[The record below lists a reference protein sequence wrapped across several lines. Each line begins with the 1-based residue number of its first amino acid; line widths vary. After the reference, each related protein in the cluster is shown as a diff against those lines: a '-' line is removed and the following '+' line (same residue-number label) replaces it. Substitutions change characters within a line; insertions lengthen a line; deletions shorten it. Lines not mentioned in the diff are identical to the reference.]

1 MKPRI
6 LLLSTLIAA
15 LFPDYASAIGLGQ
28 IVLHSRVGE
37 PLRAE
42 VPIIAAAGEPIDTA
56 CFSLANIPGADL
68 PVVSNA
74 RVRLARNGSDARL
87 IITGNRP
94 LAEPVFI
101 VALRAHC
108 GIDLQRDYVL
118 MPPPPVSLAMADGQ
132 EAPTQAAA
140 SPPSRKASRNFVDY
154 RAQDGETLVTIAEA
168 RLPGDPAGQ
177 QRLLAALE
185 RANPNLTADQPLAYD
200 TAVRIPNPRNNTAA
214 KDRSESLAAQ
224 SSPAADAA
232 PPAPRPKRT
241 PVKAAPAPTGG
252 ADRLVLGAPPDELAA
267 GEKAAPRRPGN
278 AEMEERMLKLETTL
292 QLLNQEVEKLN
303 SALTLTTEA
312 LEAQHKLQ
320 TAQALQAPPS
330 SVAPTVDA
338 AVAKPVR
345 IESRE
350 SSNWVELLTSA
361 LVGGGIAVGIAH
373 LLGRRNRR
381 LDEEDVLPALNGYR
395 REVQPSP
402 PPPSSTVKE
411 QAPASAPPSNFA
423 PAPLAAGGV
432 DIPLETEEDEKTRP
446 GSVAVSYDDGNSALE
461 LAEIMLSFGRLRG
474 AADTLAQYIEE
485 NTPDNIQPWSMLLD
499 LYRRGDMREEFES
512 LAAPMRR
519 RFNVHV
525 PSWDDSSTPVSGLKS
540 IEDYAHIIWRITNSW
555 GSQECMDY
563 LHDLVH
569 DNRAGTRSGFPLEVV
584 EEIVLLMRTLEEGYD
599 TKRPD

>member
-15 LFPDYASAIGLGQ
+15 LFPDYASAIGFGQ

-74 RVRLARNGSDARL
+74 RVRLARNDSDARV

-101 VALRAHC
+101 VGLRAHC

-118 MPPPPVSLAMADGQ
+118 MPPPPMALAMADGQ
-132 EAPTQAAA
+132 EAPAQAAA
-140 SPPSRKASRNFVDY
+140 PPPQRKVTRNFVDY
-154 RAQDGETLVTIAEA
+154 RAQEGETLATIAEA

-177 QRLLAALE
+177 QRLLDALE
-185 RANPNLTADQPLAYD
+185 RANPNLAADQPLAGD
-200 TAVRIPNPRNNTAA
+200 TAVRIPKQRSNPVA
-214 KDRSESLAAQ
+214 KEARETLVTRP
-224 SSPAADAA
+224 SPEAGTA
-232 PPAPRPKRT
+232 PPAPRPKRPT
-241 PVKAAPAPTGG
+241 VTQAPTSPGTG
-252 ADRLVLGAPPDELAA
+252 DRLLLGAPPEELVA

-278 AEMEERMLKLETTL
+278 AEVEERMLKLETTL

-303 SALTLTTEA
+303 TALTLTTEA
-312 LEAQHKLQ
+312 LEAQNKLQ
-320 TAQALQAPPS
+320 AAQALQAPPS
-330 SVAPTVDA
+330 SAAPTVEA
-338 AVAKPVR
+338 AVAKPAR

-350 SSNWVELLTSA
+350 SNNWVELLTSA
-361 LVGGGIAVGIAH
+361 LLGGGIAVGIAH

-381 LDEEDVLPALNGYR
+381 LDEEEALPALNAYR

-402 PPPSSTVKE
+402 PPRPTAVEE
-411 QAPASAPPSNFA
+411 QPPATAPVSNFA

-432 DIPLETEEDEKTRP
+432 DIPLEIDEEDRTRP
-446 GSVAVSYDDGNSALE
+446 GNVDVSYDDSNSALE

-525 PSWDDSSTPVSGLKS
+525 PSWEDSSTPVSGLKS

-555 GSQECMDY
+555 GTQECMDY

-599 TKRPD
+599 VKRPD